1 LYRDIEE
8 FKKQLIKQKQTTKL
22 FAQEKQEDN
31 LKGIIGN
38 VFQSA
43 FGSDLYKTIEEK
55 AAHLLYFIIKNHPF
69 TDGNKRVGA
78 FVFIWFLQ
86 KAKFDYKDK
95 ITPEALT
102 AITLFVAKSK
112 PSEKNHMV
120 GLILLMLKK

>member
-1 LYRDIEE
+1 MYRDIEE